1 MTGTLFPLIAVL
13 FALILAP
20 FLRTLINR
28 TKAFAAGRQGPPLFQ
43 PYHQLAKLLG
53 KGAVYSDT
61 TTWVFRAG
69 PVVGLA
75 TTLGALCLVPLGGQS
90 LVHFEGDLVLF
101 AYLLGLGRFFTILA
115 ALDTGSS
122 FEGMGASREAF
133 FSALTEP
140 ALLLGLG
147 GLAAL
152 TRSTS
157 LAGIYGG
164 LRVIPFDGARLPAL
178 LFILGAFGI
187 LYLAENSRIP
197 VDDPTTHLERTM
209 IHEAMILDH
218 GGVDLGLIEYA
229 GALKLW
235 VLGLLVSGLLFPFST
250 GSAWG
255 DGAVSLGGL
264 AVLALAVGG
273 VESSMARLRLRRVPL
288 LLASAFV
295 MSALWV
301 LWVLR

>member
-1 MTGTLFPLIAVL
+1 MKDLLFPLVSVL
-13 FALILAP
+13 LALALAP
-20 FLRTLINR
+20 FLRTLVNR
-28 TKAFAAGRQGPPLFQ
+28 AKAFAAGRQGPPLLQ
-43 PYHQLAKLLG
+43 PYHQLAKLLR
-53 KGAVYSDT
+53 KGAVYSPT

-69 PVVGLA
+69 PVVGLV
-75 TTLGALCLVPLGGQS
+75 TLLGALCLVPLGGRS
-90 LVHFEGDLVLF
+90 LVSFEGDLVLF
-101 AYLLGLGRFFTILA
+101 AYLLALGRFFTILA

-157 LAGIYGG
+157 LEGIYGG
-164 LRVIPFDGARLPAL
+164 LRTLPLDGARLPAL

-197 VDDPTTHLERTM
+197 VDDPTTHLELTM

-218 GGVDLGLIEYA
+218 GGVDLGMIEYS

-235 VLGLLVSGLLFPFST
+235 VLGLLLSGLLLPFST
-250 GSAWG
+250 GSPWG
-255 DGAVSLGGL
+255 DGAVALGGQ
-264 AVLALAVGG
+264 ALVALGVGA
-273 VESSMARLRLRRVPL
+273 VESSMARLRLRRLPL

>member
-1 MTGTLFPLIAVL
+1 MTFSPVL
-13 FALILAP
+13 SVLSVLLVAP

-28 TKAFAAGRQGPPLFQ
+28 TKAFAAGRQGPPLLL

-53 KGAVYSDT
+53 KGAVISGT
-61 TTWVFRAG
+61 TTWIFRAG
-69 PVVGLA
+69 PLAGLV
-75 TTLGALCLVPLGGQS
+75 TVLGALCLVPVGGAS
-90 LVHFEGDLVLF
+90 LIHFEGDLILF

-152 TRSTS
+152 TGSAS
-157 LAGIYGG
+157 LSGIYGG
-164 LRVIPFDGARLPAL
+164 LRAHPLDGAYLPAL
-178 LFILGAFGI
+178 IFILGAFGI
-187 LYLAENSRIP
+187 LYLSENSRIP
-197 VDDPTTHLERTM
+197 VDDPTTHLELTM

-218 GGVDLGLIEYA
+218 CGVDLAMIEYA

-235 VLGLLVSGLLFPFST
+235 ILGLLVSGLLFPFSV

-255 DGAVSLGGL
+255 DRAISLLGPVLPALL
-264 AVLALAVGG
+264 AGC

-288 LLASAFV
+288 FLASAFI